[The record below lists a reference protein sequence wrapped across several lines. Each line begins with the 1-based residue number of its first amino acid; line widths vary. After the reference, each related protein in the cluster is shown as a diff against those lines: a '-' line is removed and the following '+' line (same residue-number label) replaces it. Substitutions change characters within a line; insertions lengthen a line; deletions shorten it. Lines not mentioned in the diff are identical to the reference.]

1 MGQVISKRVMPHL
14 TKAMKSHEKVMAQD
28 AIEDIARK
36 RAQAGSSKYIDPS
49 AMQGYRRD
57 TWSDQELIPRDKEQ
71 LDFLNTSKGDAPQE
85 MPEDLISFLNDAGP
99 LERKVDKKFTSP
111 KVYDSLLE
119 EEEQRRQQQ
128 QADKQRRRRIMP
140 MMEREES
147 DREGSVDASIDGSTV
162 SRTTNFS
169 TSNSKKDETELTMND
184 EYLYKLLSDLQSGL
198 VTADQFLLDKQKKV
212 QNLSAVADQQEKEYV
227 GLIENMQR
235 FNGIPTLMQDTDKSL
250 VGAWSDQVEQLKLL
264 NVRVAPDDVS
274 LSYEIDLSAQT
285 SSKDDSEGN
294 ENLSS
299 TKEKPLTTAEFLRQ
313 AKGTA

>member
-1 MGQVISKRVMPHL
+1 MGQAISKRVMPSL

-57 TWSDQELIPRDKEQ
+57 TWSEQELIPRDKEQ
-71 LDFLNTSKGDAPQE
+71 LDFLKASRSDAPQE
-85 MPEDLISFLNDAGP
+85 MPEDLISFLNEAGP
-99 LERKVDKKFTSP
+99 LERKVDKEFTSP

-128 QADKQRRRRIMP
+128 QADNQRRRRIMP

-147 DREGSVDASIDGSTV
+147 GQEGSVDARMDGSTV

-169 TSNSKKDETELTMND
+169 TSKKKEETEFTMTD
-184 EYLYKLLSDLQSGL
+184 EDLYKLLSDLQSGL
-198 VTADQFLLDKQKKV
+198 VTTDQFLLNKQKNV
-212 QNLSAVADQQEKEYV
+212 QNLSAVADEQEKEYV
-227 GLIENMQR
+227 DLIENMQR

-264 NVRVAPDDVS
+264 NVRVAPDNVS

-285 SSKDDSEGN
+285 SLKDSEGN
-294 ENLSS
+294 EKLSS
-299 TKEKPLTTAEFLRQ
+299 TKEKPLTTVEFLRQ
-313 AKGTA
+313 AKSTS

>member
-1 MGQVISKRVMPHL
+1 MGQAISKRVMPSL

-57 TWSDQELIPRDKEQ
+57 TWSEQELIPRDKEQ
-71 LDFLNTSKGDAPQE
+71 LDFLKASRSDAPQE
-85 MPEDLISFLNDAGP
+85 MPEDLISFLNEAGP
-99 LERKVDKKFTSP
+99 LERKVDKEFTSP

-128 QADKQRRRRIMP
+128 QADNQRRRRIMP

-147 DREGSVDASIDGSTV
+147 GREGSVDARMDGSTV

-169 TSNSKKDETELTMND
+169 TSKKKEETEFTMTD
-184 EYLYKLLSDLQSGL
+184 EDLYKLLSDLQSGL
-198 VTADQFLLDKQKKV
+198 VTTDQFLLNKQKKV
-212 QNLSAVADQQEKEYV
+212 QNLSAVADEQEKEYV
-227 GLIENMQR
+227 DLIENMQR

-264 NVRVAPDDVS
+264 NVRVAPDNVS
-274 LSYEIDLSAQT
+274 L
-285 SSKDDSEGN
+285 
-294 ENLSS
+294 
-299 TKEKPLTTAEFLRQ
+299 
-313 AKGTA
+313 

>member
-1 MGQVISKRVMPHL
+1 MGQAISKRVMPSL

-57 TWSDQELIPRDKEQ
+57 TWSEQELIPRDKEQ
-71 LDFLNTSKGDAPQE
+71 LDFLKASRSDAPQE
-85 MPEDLISFLNDAGP
+85 MPEDLISFLNEAGP
-99 LERKVDKKFTSP
+99 LERKVDKEFTSP

-128 QADKQRRRRIMP
+128 QADNQRRRRIMP

-147 DREGSVDASIDGSTV
+147 GQEGSVDARMDGSTV

-169 TSNSKKDETELTMND
+169 TSKKKEETEFTMTD
-184 EYLYKLLSDLQSGL
+184 EDLYKLLSDLQSGL
-198 VTADQFLLDKQKKV
+198 VTTDQFLLNKQKKV
-212 QNLSAVADQQEKEYV
+212 QNLSAVADEQEKEYV
-227 GLIENMQR
+227 DLIENMQR

-264 NVRVAPDDVS
+264 NVRVAPDNVS

-285 SSKDDSEGN
+285 SLKDSEGN
-294 ENLSS
+294 EKLSS
-299 TKEKPLTTAEFLRQ
+299 TKEKPLTTVEFLRQ
-313 AKGTA
+313 AKSTS